1 MGFNYKGQ
9 IQDSI
14 PDCNFYHWGTFNKNN
29 KNKRRS
35 LKMLWSSV
43 EAVVFIVQFSI
54 NPFTCLWWE
63 CSQMR
68 TCFKVLFAFCPV
80 TLGDLLPVSPG
91 SYSDRRLNQTQRYDD
106 VAKSLWWWNVT
117 DYQEKRRLVT
127 ISNVCTLHTVT
138 SYFLLQQWSL
148 QHGSHFNKQSDAA
161 FTHVDDEGWWCS
173 SESNR
178 SLVDLHPVS
187 SQLLCSSCLSQCSD
201 ELKSYRHLKLLTIS
215 HNRSAK

>member
-14 PDCNFYHWGTFNKNN
+14 PDCDFYHWGTFNKNN

-68 TCFKVLFAFCPV
+68 TCFKVLFALCPV

-117 DYQEKRRLVT
+117 DYKEKRRLVPT
-127 ISNVCTLHTVT
+127 FCCNNDPSNTDLISTNKVMLH
-138 SYFLLQQWSL
+138 SL
-148 QHGSHFNKQSDAA
+148 MSMMKDDGAAQSQIAL
-161 FTHVDDEGWWCS
+161 WWISIQSPPSCS
-173 SESNR
+173 
-178 SLVDLHPVS
+178 VIAV
-187 SQLLCSSCLSQCSD
+187 CLSA
-201 ELKSYRHLKLLTIS
+201 RT
-215 HNRSAK
+215 N

>member
-14 PDCNFYHWGTFNKNN
+14 PDCNFYHWETFNKNN

-43 EAVVFIVQFSI
+43 EAVVFIVQFSMT
-54 NPFTCLWWE
+54 PFTCLWWE

-68 TCFKVLFAFCPV
+68 TCFKVLFALCPV

-117 DYQEKRRLVT
+117 DYKEKRRLVT
-127 ISNVCTLHTVT
+127 VFWRLH
-138 SYFLLQQWSL
+138 SAHCDFLLSAATMIPPTRISFQQTKWCCVHSCRWWRMMVQLRVKSL
-148 QHGSHFNKQSDAA
+148 SGGSPSSLLPAA
-161 FTHVDDEGWWCS
+161 
-173 SESNR
+173 
-178 SLVDLHPVS
+178 L
-187 SQLLCSSCLSQCSD
+187 
-201 ELKSYRHLKLLTIS
+201 
-215 HNRSAK
+215 